1 MGAAFLVYAKKH
13 LRDLQTITDVCEV
26 LIDRNVVNWKV
37 PWGTNKRTDSKVW
50 CHNVQCPRCQQ
61 YSWKEERSLFWLCC
75 IRCPAWDF
83 VSFFTCFFPPL
94 PLLCLPWPT
103 TTPVALLW
111 VRVPARW
118 LTSAYFSP
126 APSSCQV
133 VPQSALSIHTLECF
147 HPTANWGCY
156 LVLQKQI
163 LQRCFLSK
171 FWNFCHQCIR
181 ICNYSNVPLH
191 PAQLPPAPFPLIR
204 NLSYNFRLELEH
216 KAVIG
221 PFCSSLCRFCVV
233 KMRRLLFLNLS
244 TPWQ

>member
-1 MGAAFLVYAKKH
+1 MFSALAASNILERKKGVCF
-13 LRDLQTITDVCEV
+13 DCVVSDVLPET
-26 LIDRNVVNWKV
+26 L
-37 PWGTNKRTDSKVW
+37 
-50 CHNVQCPRCQQ
+50 
-61 YSWKEERSLFWLCC
+61 SLSLPVF
-75 IRCPAWDF
+75 
-83 VSFFTCFFPPL
+83 SPPL
-94 PLLCLPWPT
+94 PLLHLPWPT

-111 VRVPARW
+111 VRVPAHW

-191 PAQLPPAPFPLIR
+191 PAQLPAAPFPLIR

-221 PFCSSLCRFCVV
+221 PFCSSLCRFCIV